1 MRSPDTLQRFL
12 FESNAI
18 RGELVHLD
26 SAFSAIRGQHA
37 YPLPVSRLLG
47 HALAASALLSA
58 TIKYHD
64 SLILQARG
72 SGAVQ
77 MLVAQCSANRS
88 LRGLARWTDPVP
100 DAGPGELCGTGDLVI
115 TIDPGS
121 GGERYQ
127 GLVDLGGRTL
137 AESLERYFA
146 QSEQLATRLW
156 LACDGE
162 VAAGML
168 LQRLPGEA
176 LDPDAWNRVTRLGA
190 TLSDAELLGL
200 SVEEVRHRLFHEE
213 DIRLFEPERTTFR
226 CGCSRETIEAVL
238 RSLGRAELED
248 ILQQEGEIGVSCEFC
263 NRHYRF
269 DAVDAEHLLR
279 EQGPPLVPATRH

>member
-12 FESNAI
+12 FENNAI

-26 SAFSAIRGQHA
+26 SAFTSVRDHHA
-37 YPLPVSRLLG
+37 YPLPVSQLLG
-47 HALAASALLSA
+47 QALAASALLSA
-58 TIKYHD
+58 TIKYQD

-72 SGAVQ
+72 SGAVHL
-77 MLVAQCSANRS
+77 LVAQCSNNRS

-100 DAGPGELCGTGDLVI
+100 DGSLGELCGTGNLVI

-127 GLVDLGGRTL
+127 GLVDLGGHTL

-168 LQRLPGEA
+168 LQRLPGES
-176 LDPDAWNRVTRLGA
+176 LDPDAWNRVRHLGG
-190 TLSDAELLGL
+190 TLTDAELLGL

-226 CGCSRETIEAVL
+226 CRCSRETIEGVL

-248 ILQQEGEIGVSCEFC
+248 ILEKEGEISVNCEFC

-269 DAVDAEHLLR
+269 DPVDAERLLR
-279 EQGPPLVPATRH
+279 EQSPLVVPATRH